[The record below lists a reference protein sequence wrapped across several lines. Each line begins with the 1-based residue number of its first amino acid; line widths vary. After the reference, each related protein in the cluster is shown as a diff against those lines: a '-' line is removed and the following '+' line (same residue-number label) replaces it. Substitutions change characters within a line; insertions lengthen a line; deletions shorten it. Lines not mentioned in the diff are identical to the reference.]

1 MIFSA
6 INEDGEPLW
15 KLVLDG
21 KKTVTRR
28 LKPHPIG
35 SIRAIQPKRTS
46 KAIGHIKILD
56 CRKELYFGQGV
67 ANTETEAHLE
77 ELQSLKKSFLEN
89 ELCDMSLISE
99 ETGAEYPCS
108 FKRNHKGLHS
118 FEDSRNIKDSLEN
131 EKEKGGIITIH
142 SVDVVT
148 PELISKSMFPKKK
161 DDKK

>member
-28 LKPHPIG
+28 LKPQSIG

-77 ELQSLKKSFLEN
+77 GFKKW
-89 ELCDMSLISE
+89 
-99 ETGAEYPCS
+99 ET
-108 FKRNHKGLHS
+108 
-118 FEDSRNIKDSLEN
+118 IKDFFIKKYGSTS
-131 EKEKGGIITIH
+131 ITDYRLKFER
-142 SVDVVT
+142 V
-148 PELISKSMFPKKK
+148 
-161 DDKK
+161 